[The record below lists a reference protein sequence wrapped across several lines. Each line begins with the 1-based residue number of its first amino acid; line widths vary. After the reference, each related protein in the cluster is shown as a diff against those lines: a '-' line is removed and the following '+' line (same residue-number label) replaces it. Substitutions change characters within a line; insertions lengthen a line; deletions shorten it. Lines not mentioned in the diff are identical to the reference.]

1 MGIVYVTTPAYIRLL
16 FTERTGNLILAGC
29 VLWMS
34 VGIFVMRKMINF
46 KH

>member
-1 MGIVYVTTPAYIRLL
+1 MGIVYATTPAYIRLL

-29 VLWMS
+29 AIWMAL
-34 VGIFVMRKMINF
+34 GIFVMRKMINF